1 MIYFD
6 GTLVLLLQIDSEY
19 VHISLCSCLWFLFI
33 FFLVNGYG
41 DEYCLLH
48 NLGF

>member
-6 GTLVLLLQIDSEY
+6 GTLVLYCRLILNMFIY
-19 VHISLCSCLWFLFI
+19 LFARAYG
-33 FFLVNGYG
+33 FYSYFLVNGYG